1 MTKFI
6 DQHPM
11 TPFTAEQLR
20 EAQKAPED
28 EFGVTHHDL
37 LYTAEDNKLWCVL
50 NAPDEKAV
58 AKHHAKL
65 GIECEWI
72 HRVESARD

>member
-11 TPFTAEQLR
+11 TPFTAELLR
-20 EAQKAPED
+20 KAMEAPED

-37 LYTAEDNKLWCVL
+37 LYTEGEDKMWCVL
-50 NAPDEKAV
+50 NAPDIEAIE
-58 AKHHAKL
+58 KHHAKL
-65 GIECEWI
+65 DLECEWI
-72 HRVESARD
+72 HQVESARD

>member
-1 MTKFI
+1 MAKFI

-20 EAQKAPED
+20 KAQLAPED

-37 LYTAEDNKLWCVL
+37 LYTEGEDKLWCVL
-50 NAPDEKAV
+50 NAPDMEAV
-58 AKHHAKL
+58 EKHHAKL
-65 GIECEWI
+65 DLECEWI
-72 HRVESARD
+72 HQVESARD

>member
-20 EAQKAPED
+20 KSLKAPED

-37 LYTAEDNKLWCVL
+37 LYTEGEDKMWCVL
-50 NAPDEKAV
+50 NAPDMEAIE
-58 AKHHAKL
+58 KHHAKL
-65 GIECEWI
+65 DLECEWI
-72 HRVESARD
+72 HQVESARD